1 VHSTRWVKEQT
12 LSIDKR
18 KRFNGWG
25 FALST
30 FFAFRDGWTIQEVCW
45 SAWLAGLFFSYTCVV
60 VAPLQI
66 ILFSGREITRLRDRI
81 VQLERVSD
89 NMLTAGMI
97 VVALAIGGV
106 SFYLYSY
113 IFGFYGI
120 FLSVFAEMEPV
131 RLFGRNGFINSD
143 FYTPVLYLLDRF
155 WPMIVGVLIGNLA
168 TFLDPDPWGKAV
180 MPFKSNQIVRIHL
193 MVVLMPFFTLAAWA
207 VVGDRYH
214 FPVIALLMAL
224 FYLIP
229 ERRKK
234 DTTVEQVR

>member
-1 VHSTRWVKEQT
+1 MQEKKARIS
-12 LSIDKR
+12 LSAVI
-18 KRFNGWG
+18 G
-25 FALST
+25 FGISA
-30 FFAFRDGWTIQEVCW
+30 FFAFRDGWTLQEFCW
-45 SAWLAGLFFSYTCVV
+45 SAWLAGLFFSYACVV
-60 VAPLQI
+60 VAPVQI
-66 ILFSGREITRLRDRI
+66 ILFSGREITRFRDRI
-81 VQLERVSD
+81 VQLERVPD
-89 NMLTAGMI
+89 GALRAGMI

-131 RLFGRNGFINSD
+131 TLFGRNGFINSD
-143 FYTPVLYLLDRF
+143 FYTPVVYLLDRF
-155 WPMIVGVLIGNLA
+155 WPMIAGVLVGNFAL
-168 TFLDPDPWGKAV
+168 FLDPDPWGKAV

-214 FPVIALLMAL
+214 APVILLLLAL

-229 ERRKK
+229 ERSKK
-234 DTTVEQVR
+234 DSAPVG

>member
-1 VHSTRWVKEQT
+1 MQKKISGISMSAV
-12 LSIDKR
+12 I
-18 KRFNGWG
+18 G
-25 FALST
+25 FGISA
-30 FFAFRDGWTIQEVCW
+30 FFAFRDGWTLQEFCW
-45 SAWLAGLFFSYTCVV
+45 SAWLAGLFFSYACVV

-66 ILFSGREITRLRDRI
+66 ILFSRREVTRLRDRI
-81 VQLERVSD
+81 VQLERISE

-131 RLFGRNGFINSD
+131 VFFGRNGFINSD
-143 FYTPVLYLLDRF
+143 FYTPVVYLLDRF
-155 WPMIVGVLIGNLA
+155 WPMIVGVLVGNVGL
-168 TFLDPDPWGKAV
+168 FLDPDPWGKAV

-193 MVVLMPFFTLAAWA
+193 MVVLMPFFTLAAWM

-214 FPVIALLMAL
+214 FPVIVVLMAL

-229 ERRKK
+229 EGSKRESGP
-234 DTTVEQVR
+234 VG